1 MAANDTDLLITETGM
16 FGTFTWELGEDVK
29 GQLRG
34 IKERLPGEDG
44 EAMVRNIKQDV
55 NRTVQIFLLYV
66 SAALAAGEAGDA
78 MMQAI
83 RVKMLEAVDD
93 AKRPAQS

>member
-16 FGTFTWELGEDVK
+16 FGTFTWELSEDVK
-29 GQLRG
+29 GQLRA
-34 IKERLPGEDG
+34 IKERMPGDDG
-44 EAMVRNIKQDV
+44 EAMVRLIKQDV
-55 NRTVQIFLLYV
+55 SSTAQIFLLYV
-66 SAALAAGEAGDA
+66 SAALAAGEAGDP

-93 AKRPAQS
+93 ASRQNQS

>member
-1 MAANDTDLLITETGM
+1 MATNDTDLLITETGM
-16 FGTFTWELGEDVK
+16 FGTFSWELSEDIK

-44 EAMVRNIKQDV
+44 EGMVRLIKQDV
-55 NRTVQIFLLYV
+55 SRTVQLLLLYV
-66 SAALAAGEAGDA
+66 SAALVAGGAGDA